1 MIKRYNE
8 NMKMFTQGCMYAE
21 KIGRQYGNCK
31 ELQKLC
37 KEAYQ
42 DAQKGFI
49 SKHDYQKIYV
59 LCMSYAYPR

>member
-1 MIKRYNE
+1 MIFMSDKVEEYLKN
-8 NMKMFTQGCMYAE
+8 AE

-31 ELQKLC
+31 ELKKLC

-42 DAQKGFI
+42 GAQKGFI
-49 SKHDYQKIYV
+49 SKHDYHKIYV